1 MPQTSAAA
9 VISPETG
16 IDRLHQLV
24 RGDLERVDTV
34 LFDIAKNDVT
44 LIPEISKHLIASGGK
59 RLRPMLTLAS
69 ARLCGYTKGEHHVTL
84 AAAVECMHTATL
96 LHDDVVDGSSL
107 RRGKPSAN
115 ALWDN
120 KSSVLVGDYLIG
132 QAFRL
137 MVRANS
143 LPVLDILADAA
154 AVIAEG
160 EVLQLATMHQ
170 LDAGKEAYF
179 RVISAKTAKLFAA
192 ACEVGAEL
200 SGQATYRNA
209 LRIYGQALGLAFQ
222 LTDDALDY
230 GIGTSE
236 KRLGKAIGDDF
247 RDAKVTLPVILAYA
261 NADEAEQRF
270 WERAFTPGQQQEADW
285 PQARQILARHQA
297 LEQTRAEAERFLE
310 EAGAA
315 LAVLPDSQEKK
326 ALLEVL
332 EFCAARTY

>member
-1 MPQTSAAA
+1 MT
-9 VISPETG
+9 PETG

-24 RGDLERVDTV
+24 RDDLERVDALLLDV
-34 LFDIAKNDVT
+34 AKNDVT
-44 LIPEISKHLIASGGK
+44 LIPEISKHLIVSGGK

-69 ARLCGYTKGEHHVTL
+69 ARVCGYQRGMHHVTL

-107 RRGKPSAN
+107 RRGQPSAN

-120 KSSVLVGDYLIG
+120 KSSVLVGDYLIA

-137 MVRANS
+137 MVRAES
-143 LPVLDILADAA
+143 LPVLDILSDAA
-154 AVIAEG
+154 ATIAEG

-170 LDAGKEAYF
+170 LDAGKDAYF
-179 RVISAKTAKLFAA
+179 RVIAAKTAKLFAA

-200 SGQATYRNA
+200 SDQRAHRTA
-209 LRIYGQALGLAFQ
+209 LRTYGHALGMAFQ

-261 NADEAEQRF
+261 AADASERRF
-270 WERAFTPGQQQEADW
+270 WERAFTPGQQQKEDW
-285 PQARQILARHQA
+285 QQARQILARHQA
-297 LEQTRAEAERFLE
+297 LEQTRAEAGRFLQ
-310 EAGAA
+310 EAAAA
-315 LAVLPDSQEKK
+315 LNNLPESQEKS